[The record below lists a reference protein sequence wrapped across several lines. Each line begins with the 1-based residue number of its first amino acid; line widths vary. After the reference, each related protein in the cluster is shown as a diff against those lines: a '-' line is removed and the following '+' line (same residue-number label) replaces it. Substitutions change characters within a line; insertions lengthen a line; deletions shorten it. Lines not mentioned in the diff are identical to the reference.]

1 MIRLE
6 KYKRE
11 YNLTQKG
18 EEFMQQIEI
27 TMPSET
33 EEKPDETLLE
43 ERFPMSKWGGA
54 LKSSTTEKKQM
65 TIVYMQRKQSMH
77 L

>member
-1 MIRLE
+1 
-6 KYKRE
+6 
-11 YNLTQKG
+11 
-18 EEFMQQIEI
+18 
-27 TMPSET
+27 MPSET

-65 TIVYMQRKQSMH
+65 TIVYMQRK
-77 L
+77 